1 LWYVFDVDVFQGTLG
16 RMLVEVHFQL
26 NMQDLKFQWQDS
38 LYAAQ
43 YRVEGLLLDSRVQE
57 AARDEYTETVKADEF
72 KSTTQARLLPGQLS
86 FDVAAGSYR
95 LALRMIDTQSQN
107 EGAYTTD
114 VVVPH
119 KDGSELALSDL
130 QMATRIV
137 YASRDWKSRFVKNDH
152 LVVPNPI
159 GIYQRGRELT
169 GYFEIYGL
177 TLDPEQL
184 CRYKVTYQILPRGK
198 VRGEGWLPRS
208 EEVDKPFVSSTF
220 SGTGNTPMR
229 IEVLRID
236 IANLQQDVYD
246 LVLTVQ
252 DLVAGNQATAR
263 SAFSIIE

>member
-1 LWYVFDVDVFQGTLG
+1 
-16 RMLVEVHFQL
+16 
-26 NMQDLKFQWQDS
+26 
-38 LYAAQ
+38 
-43 YRVEGLLLDSRVQE
+43 
-57 AARDEYTETVKADEF
+57 
-72 KSTTQARLLPGQLS
+72 LS

-137 YASRDWKSRFVKNDH
+137 YASRDWKSCFVKNDH